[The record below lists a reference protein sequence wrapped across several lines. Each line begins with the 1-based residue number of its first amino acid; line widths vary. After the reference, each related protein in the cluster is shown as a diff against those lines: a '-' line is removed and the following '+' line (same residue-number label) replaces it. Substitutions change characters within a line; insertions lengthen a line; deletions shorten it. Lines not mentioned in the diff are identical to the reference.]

1 MPANESNPD
10 LQKAEAA
17 AFRRLLEHLRARA
30 DIHNAALLG
39 EAGFNRN
46 TLADWLVEASVET
59 SRPLTR
65 EEARDIVY
73 GEPYIAWKLRQPEPT
88 PEQLRRAGESVA
100 KNAECYD
107 QERSLTLDDQLDSS
121 FPASD
126 PPSITR
132 PR

>member
-1 MPANESNPD
+1 MPATETNPD

-17 AFRRLLEHLRARA
+17 VFRRLLEHFRMRSDL
-30 DIHNAALLG
+30 HNVAILG

-73 GEPYIAWKLRQPEPT
+73 GEPYIDWKRRQPQPT
-88 PEQLRRAGESVA
+88 PEQLGRAGESVA
-100 KNAECYD
+100 KNAACYD
-107 QERSLTLDDQLDSS
+107 RDRSLTLDDQLDST